1 MAASTGMALAAGP
14 APAAPRR
21 PLFDSHC
28 HIIDPRFPIV
38 ANQGYTP
45 PAYMPADYLAE
56 VKPLDVLRGAVVSG
70 SFQAYDQGY
79 LLDALERLG
88 GGWVGVTQIPDD
100 TPDAEIARLAAAG
113 VRAVRFNILRGLNED
128 FGRIVAL
135 ALRCHAVARWH
146 CEFYVDAAT
155 LRPYVDRLAKLPSFS
170 IDHLGMSEAGLP
182 VLLDLVGNG
191 CKVKATGFGRVT
203 LDVPRALEAIAHKN
217 PDALLFGTDLP
228 STRAR
233 RPFQPSDIDLI
244 ESTLGWDLAKR
255 VFWDNPV
262 AFYRVNA

>member
-1 MAASTGMALAAGP
+1 MVGSVSAALAAGP

-28 HIIDPRFPIV
+28 HIIDPHFPLV

-45 PAYMPADYLAE
+45 PPYMTADYLSQ

-70 SFQAYDQGY
+70 SFPAYDQGY
-79 LLDALERLG
+79 LLDALGRLG
-88 GGWVGVTQIPDD
+88 GGWVGVTQIPHD

-128 FGRIVAL
+128 FDRIVAV

-155 LRPYVDRLAKLPSFS
+155 LRPHVDRLAKLPQFS
-170 IDHLGMSEAGLP
+170 IDHLGMTEAGLP

-203 LDVPRALEAIAHKN
+203 LDVPKALEAIARKN

-244 ESTLGWDLAKR
+244 ESTLGWPLAKR
-255 VFWDNPV
+255 VLWDNPM
-262 AFYRVNA
+262 AFYRVS